1 MSRLSRAL
9 AILILVAVAGGAIFL
24 MTWDIPPPTAQIERV
39 IPNDTFPQ

>member
-9 AILILVAVAGGAIFL
+9 ALLVLFIVVGGAIFL
-24 MTWDIPPPTAQIERV
+24 MTWDIPPPTARIERV